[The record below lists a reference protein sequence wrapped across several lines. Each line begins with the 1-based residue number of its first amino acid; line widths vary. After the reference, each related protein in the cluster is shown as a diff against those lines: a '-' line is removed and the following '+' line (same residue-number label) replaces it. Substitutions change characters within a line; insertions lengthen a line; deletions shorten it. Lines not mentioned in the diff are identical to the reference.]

1 MYLEQEFAH
10 SSLFIGAIQ
19 EGGLGAAVT
28 LLLPDPQADVGLS
41 TASLEPLDTAA
52 AYEQEIII

>member
-1 MYLEQEFAH
+1 MCLEQEFAP

-19 EGGLGAAVT
+19 KGSLGAAVT

-41 TASLEPLDTAA
+41 TASSEPLETAVT
-52 AYEQEIII
+52 QKQ